1 MKPEEATSN
10 ERREQATDEVRQ
22 AQRRD
27 KAFLNS
33 PTTAPKN
40 FSGKEVRRIAQE
52 AREDLIRR
60 G

>member
-1 MKPEEATSN
+1 MKPDEVTSK
-10 ERREQATDEVRQ
+10 ERLEQAAEEVRQ
-22 AQRRD
+22 AKRRD

-33 PTTAPKN
+33 PTTAPEH

-52 AREDLIRR
+52 TREELTRR

>member
-1 MKPEEATSN
+1 MKPEEVTSN

-33 PTTAPKN
+33 PTTAPQN